1 MGRKLE
7 VNVSRRVLGKDACYN
22 EIIFGDANK
31 RGELGVE
38 VGTDDVSCR
47 GAEVR
52 DGIQNLT
59 QIQNK

>member
-22 EIIFGDANK
+22 EIIFCDANE

-38 VGTDDVSCR
+38 VGTNDVCRR
-47 GAEVR
+47 GAEVG

-59 QIQNK
+59 KIQNM